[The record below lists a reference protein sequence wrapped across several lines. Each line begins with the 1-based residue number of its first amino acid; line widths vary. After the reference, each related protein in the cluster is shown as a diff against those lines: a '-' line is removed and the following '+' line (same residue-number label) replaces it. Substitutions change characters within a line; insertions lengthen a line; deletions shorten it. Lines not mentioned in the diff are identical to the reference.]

1 MGSTIARHPALIIL
15 LALFMISLLVWV
27 SWTAVAYNGLVR
39 KDQAVLTQWAQVEN
53 EYQRKIDLIPRLVN
67 ITSQYTEF
75 ERSVLENITRLRTQW
90 QQNFSFDSRVNNS
103 IVIDQQLFLLVATY
117 EAYPY
122 LRSIDLVS
130 NLMFELAG
138 TENRIAVERFRY
150 NGAVG
155 SLNSQIRSFPDNLV
169 ASTWGIHER
178 PLYDPIPG
186 GP

>member
-103 IVIDQQLFLLVATY
+103 IVIDQQL
-117 EAYPY
+117 
-122 LRSIDLVS
+122 
-130 NLMFELAG
+130 
-138 TENRIAVERFRY
+138 
-150 NGAVG
+150 
-155 SLNSQIRSFPDNLV
+155 
-169 ASTWGIHER
+169 
-178 PLYDPIPG
+178 
-186 GP
+186 